1 MGNVREVTGEEGR
14 GEEIEDEGSAWEKGR
29 GREEGRSTG
38 HHKPFGRGREGRK
51 GPKHTGATTLTF
63 QGHVTSS
70 DM

>member
-38 HHKPFGRGREGRK
+38 HHKPFGRGGKEGRAPNIQ
-51 GPKHTGATTLTF
+51 GPRL
-63 QGHVTSS
+63 
-70 DM
+70 